1 MAFTQREFLFL
12 DDLLHEEELQVKKFR
27 AYAQQCQ
34 DPQLK
39 QMLQSIAQSHE
50 RHFNT
55 LLQQLGQQNSTGQY
69 AQAQG
74 YQTVGAGAQSPW
86 GVTRY

>member
-12 DDLLHEEELQVKKFR
+12 DDLLHAEELQVKKLR

-39 QMLQSIAQSHE
+39 QMLQSMAQRHE
-50 RHFNT
+50 HHFNT
-55 LLQQLGQQNSTGQY
+55 LLQQLNRQGTAPPMAA
-69 AQAQG
+69 AQPQPM
-74 YQTVGAGAQSPW
+74 AGTNAPSQW
-86 GVTRY
+86 F